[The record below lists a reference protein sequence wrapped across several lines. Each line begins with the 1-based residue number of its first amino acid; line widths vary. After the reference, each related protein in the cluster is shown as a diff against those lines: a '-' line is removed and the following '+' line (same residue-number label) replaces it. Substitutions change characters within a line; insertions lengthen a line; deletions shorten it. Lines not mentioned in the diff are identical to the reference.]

1 MIAPITSKPFL
12 LSESQLTHKTNI
24 YHHQNVLLSAADGR
38 LLLADFGW
46 CTSLKRLR
54 QTICGTHGAY
64 LAPEMLR
71 HEPYGPAVDLWT
83 AGVIAHELLTGRTP
97 AAASDSKRQEQ
108 GQGLHSL
115 TEGLSAE
122 ARDFLARVLVEDQ
135 HARPSL
141 KAALQHPWL
150 DPARIA
156 PPAALPSRL
165 LASSVATAAASSSS
179 SAKAAGATSGADG
192 ALPVPARRLVVP
204 SAEEQQQQRQQ
215 EQGQVQVQG
224 QPKRAWCITDFE
236 IGRPIGRGRYGSV
249 YMARCKRSQR
259 IVALKVHFASFERG
273 GSIYLF

>member
-1 MIAPITSKPFL
+1 MFVQPAVFKSHPPTHSPTNH
-12 LSESQLTHKTNI
+12 SQPR
-24 YHHQNVLLSAADGR
+24 QNVLLSATDGR

-54 QTICGTHGAY
+54 QTICGTQGAY

-97 AAASDSKRQEQ
+97 AAASDGDDEGDEGQ
-108 GQGLHSL
+108 GQGLLRSL
-115 TEGLSAE
+115 PDGVSAA

-150 DPARIA
+150 DPARVR
-156 PPAALPSRL
+156 PPAALPRRL
-165 LASSVATAAASSSS
+165 VAAVPASSRAAAGAAASD
-179 SAKAAGATSGADG
+179 AGAAGA
-192 ALPVPARRLVVP
+192 PPPPARRLAIP
-204 SAEEQQQQRQQ
+204 SAEEQQQQQQ
-215 EQGQVQVQG
+215 QQPEQ
-224 QPKRAWCITDFE
+224 QPQQPQKKAWCITDFE

-259 IVALKVHFASFERG
+259 IVALKVRLRSR
-273 GSIYLF
+273 